1 MDKYSII
8 ITPNAI
14 IQINEIAIYI
24 FQTLSNPK
32 AASDFLNSVEEK
44 VSKLDL
50 FPNAYPI
57 VDEKPWDKLGVRKIL
72 IKSFV
77 IYYIVKNSTKQVLVL
92 AVINDRR
99 NQLEQLKN
107 LVI

>member
-44 VSKLDL
+44 VSKLNL
-50 FPNAYPI
+50 LPNAYPI
-57 VDEKPWDKLGVRKIL
+57 VDKKPWNKLGVRKIL
-72 IKSFV
+72 LKSFV
-77 IYYIVKNSTKQVLVL
+77 IYYIVKNSAKQVLVI
-92 AVINDRR
+92 AVINGRR
-99 NQLEQLKN
+99 NRLEQLKN